1 MEWQHGM
8 NSEVGWKSECRTLCF
23 FPLKFC
29 TFALIGP
36 RASLC
41 PCEANFWEPWTLNE
55 WAFRDNL
62 SMSDLEDIVM
72 YIHIY
77 IYIYIIYIMCIHCI
91 CVYIYIHRYM
101 QSIYILCIYISS
113 CEHGWIVFF
122 LPLTFTRVASASSFR
137 RHVFLHVF
145 GDLRGAAQT
154 LSEASES
161 ESWRNLFVKIWWKLW
176 LPSGKLSHS
185 YGKIHHFSWEN
196 SLFLWPFSIVMLVY
210 QRVKHVKTI

>member
-41 PCEANFWEPWTLNE
+41 PCGANFWEPWTLNE

-77 IYIYIIYIMCIHCI
+77 ISIYYIYNVYTLHMCIYIYIGI
-91 CVYIYIHRYM
+91 CKVYIYIM
-101 QSIYILCIYISS
+101 YIHIQLWAWLNS
-113 CEHGWIVFF
+113 VFF
-122 LPLTFTRVASASSFR
+122 YHLHSPGSHQHPLFGAMFSFTSSEISVER
-137 RHVFLHVF
+137 RRLYRRRRSRS
-145 GDLRGAAQT
+145 RG
-154 LSEASES
+154 EIY
-161 ESWRNLFVKIWWKLW
+161 SWKYGENCGYPLVNCHIAMERSTIF
-176 LPSGKLSHS
+176 H
-185 YGKIHHFSWEN
+185 GKIHYFYGHF
-196 SLFLWPFSIVMLVY
+196 
-210 QRVKHVKTI
+210 Q